1 MWHLLRS
8 KSHWIIGQKSRT
20 FDIYYGRV
28 FSKKATLSNVTHI
41 FLSKSLLINGQK
53 SPNIAWYRRRF
64 LGEKTTFR
72 GARGVSICKG
82 GGCYCITPPPRFSR
96 ENLILVKIYKILI
109 KIQRAFERISYN
121 VQILTQIF
129 SYFNKNSTISS
140 RFWMTFWAYNV

>member
-1 MWHLLRS
+1 MTPFEIKITLDHRS
-8 KSHWIIGQKSRT
+8 KKSNIWY
-20 FDIYYGRV
+20 IYYGRV

-53 SPNIAWYRRRF
+53 SPNIARYRRRF

-72 GARGVSICKG
+72 GGRGVSICKG
-82 GGCYCITPPPRFSR
+82 GGVIAYPPRFSR

-129 SYFNKNSTISS
+129 SYFDKNSTISS